1 MDEEYD
7 VIVLG
12 TGLTECILSGLL
24 SVEGKKVLHMD
35 RNDYYGGDSASLNLT
50 QLYRKFKPDQ
60 TPPTELGRDRD
71 YAVDLVPK
79 FIIASGELTKI
90 LVHTDVTRY
99 LEFKQIA
106 GSFVYRDR
114 KISKVPSTEIEAVK
128 SPLMGLF
135 EKRRAKKFFEFLQ
148 NWKDEDPATHQ
159 GIDLD
164 VDSMK
169 TVYEKFGLE
178 PGTQDFIG
186 HAMALY
192 LDDDYITKPARPTYE
207 RIVLYTSSMAR
218 YGKSPYIYPLYGLG
232 ELPQSFARLSAIYGG
247 TYMLDKQIDEIV
259 IDADGKFVGARCG
272 SETVK
277 AKQVIGDPS
286 YFGAGKE
293 MDGGKLRVVEDGKVI
308 RAICILKHPI
318 PGTDNSDSVQIIIPQ
333 NQVHRRNDIY
343 IAMVSSTHNVCARDV
358 YVAIVSTIVETDRPE
373 QEIVPG
379 LELLG
384 PIYDKFV
391 TVSPLY
397 TPVSSGEADN
407 VFITRSYD
415 ATSHFET
422 VVEDVQDVWKRVMGK
437 DLVLKERAGDEEQ

>member
-50 QLYRKFKPDQ
+50 QLYRKFRPTQD
-60 TPPTELGRDRD
+60 PPSELGRDRD

-79 FIIASGELTKI
+79 FIIASGELTKM

-106 GSFVYRDR
+106 GSFVFRDGR
-114 KISKVPSTEIEAVK
+114 ISKVPSTEMEAVK

-148 NWKDEDPATHQ
+148 NWKDEDPTTHQ

-164 VDSMK
+164 NDTMRQ
-169 TVYEKFGLE
+169 VYEKFGLE
-178 PGTQDFIG
+178 VGTQDFIG

-192 LDDDYITKPARPTYE
+192 LDDNYIDKPARPAYD
-207 RIVLYTSSMAR
+207 RIILYTSSMSR

-247 TYMLDKQIDEIV
+247 TYMLDKPIQEV
-259 IDADGKFVGARCG
+259 VTGPDGKFVGVTSG
-272 SETVK
+272 GETVK

-286 YFGAGKE
+286 YFLSQS
-293 MDGGKLRVVEDGKVI
+293 GGKIRVIEEGKVV
-308 RAICILKHPI
+308 RAICLLKHPI
-318 PGTDNSDSVQIIIPQ
+318 PGTDDADSAQIIIPQ
-333 NQVHRRNDIY
+333 NQVGRKHDIY
-343 IAMVSSTHNVCARDV
+343 IAIVSSTHNVCAKDI
-358 YVAIVSTIVETDRPE
+358 YVAIVSTIVETDKPE
-373 QEIVPG
+373 LEIAPG
-379 LELLG
+379 LRLLG
-384 PIYDKFV
+384 SIHEKFV
-391 TVSPLY
+391 SISPVY
-397 TPVSSGEADN
+397 TPTSSGESDN
-407 VFITRSYD
+407 IFITRSYD

-422 VVEDVQDVWKRVMGK
+422 VVDDVTDVWKRVVGK
-437 DLVLKERAGDEEQ
+437 DLVLKKREVEVQE

>member
-24 SVEGKKVLHMD
+24 SKEGKKVLHMD
-35 RNDYYGGDSASLNLT
+35 RNDYYGGESASLNLT
-50 QLYRKFKPDQ
+50 QLYRKFRPDQ
-60 TPPTELGRDRD
+60 TPPSELGRDRD

-79 FIIASGELTKI
+79 FIIASGELTQI
-90 LVHTDVTRY
+90 LVHTEVTRY

-106 GSFVYRDR
+106 GSFVYRDGR
-114 KISKVPSTEIEAVK
+114 ISKVPSTEMEAVK

-148 NWKDEDPATHQ
+148 NWKDDDPSTHQ
-159 GIDLD
+159 GINLD
-164 VDSMK
+164 KDSMK
-169 TVYEKFGLE
+169 TIYEKFGLE

-192 LDDDYITKPARPTYE
+192 LDDDYITKPARATYD
-207 RIVLYTSSMAR
+207 RIILYTSSMAR

-259 IDADGKFVGARCG
+259 TDADGKFVGARSG
-272 SETVK
+272 DETVK

-286 YFGAGKE
+286 YFGAGRTSA
-293 MDGGKLRVVEDGKVI
+293 GKIRVVEEGKVV
-308 RAICILKHPI
+308 RAICVLKHPI
-318 PGTDNSDSVQIIIPQ
+318 PGTDDSDSCQIIVPQ
-333 NQVHRRNDIY
+333 NQVNRRNDIY
-343 IAMVSSTHNVCARDV
+343 VAMVSSTHNVCAKDV
-358 YVAIVSTIVETDRPE
+358 YLAIVSTVVETDKPE
-373 QEIVPG
+373 LEIKPG
-379 LELLG
+379 LDLLG

-391 TVSPLY
+391 SISSQY
-397 TPVSSGEADN
+397 TPTSDGKADN
-407 VFITRSYD
+407 IFITRSYD

-422 VVEDVQDVWKRVMGK
+422 VVEDVQDVWKRVTGT
-437 DLVLKERAGDEEQ
+437 DLVLSKKEVEVQE